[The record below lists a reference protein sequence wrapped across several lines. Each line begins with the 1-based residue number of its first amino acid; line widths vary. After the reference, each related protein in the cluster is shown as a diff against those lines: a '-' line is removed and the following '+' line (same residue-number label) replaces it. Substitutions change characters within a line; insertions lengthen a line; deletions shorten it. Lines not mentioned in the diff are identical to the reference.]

1 MSSVFDVAGQVTARQ
16 VAERAGIRMRP
27 RGRRAWACC
36 PLHGEKTASMMF
48 DDAGRWH
55 CFGCNRG
62 GDAIDLYVALNDLT
76 PLDAARRLAG
86 EFGITID
93 DTSPTETERRAWAE
107 RRRAQEAIAA
117 RERDAYGL
125 LCWAEQYIN
134 AQRPTRWEDMTGAHK
149 QLLAIGAEIGYLL
162 DTFNYGADG
171 DRIPGWGQEV
181 VRKVGAVKRIVDSIG
196 QPMLGGHQ
204 RSG

>member
-1 MSSVFDVAGQVTARQ
+1 MSAFDVARQITARQ

-48 DDAGRWH
+48 DDTGRWH
-55 CFGCNRG
+55 CFGCNAG
-62 GDAIDLYVALNDLT
+62 GDAIDLYGALYDLT

-86 EFGITID
+86 EFGLAID
-93 DTSPTETERRAWAE
+93 DTGPTDEERRAWGAQQ
-107 RRRAQEAIAA
+107 RAREAIRA

-125 LCWAEQYIN
+125 LCWAEQYIYG
-134 AQRPTRWEDMTGAHK
+134 QRPARWEAMTGAHK
-149 QLLAIGAEIGYLL
+149 QLLQIGAEIGYLL
-162 DTFNYGADG
+162 DTYNYGADG

-181 VRKVGAVKRIVDSIG
+181 VRKVGTIKRVVDSIG
-196 QPMLGGHQ
+196 QPMLGGYQ
-204 RSG
+204 RGG